1 MLQSRMKTL
10 VLAVTLSFFGFVAPV
25 LAAGATINVSL
36 ADAGAEAELGT
47 DMGMTMKGDM
57 KMAVMHVIPDKTEV
71 PAGEVTFKVTNNS
84 KDIVHEMLVV
94 KVADTTKPLPYID
107 GDSRVDEDAAGHLGE
122 VSELDPGASGALTL
136 TLDPGTYM
144 LFCNIPGHYMAGM
157 WTLVTVK

>member
-1 MLQSRMKTL
+1 MLQTRMTTL
-10 VLAVTLSFFGFVAPV
+10 VLAATLSLFGLAAPA
-25 LAAGATINVSL
+25 LAAGTTINVSL
-36 ADAGAEAELGT
+36 ADAGAEAEMGT
-47 DMGMTMKGDM
+47 DMGMTMQGDM
-57 KMAVMHVIPDKTEV
+57 KMAVMHVIADKTEV
-71 PAGEVTFKVTNNS
+71 PAGEVTFAVTNTS
-84 KDIVHEMLVV
+84 KDVVHEMLVV
-94 KVADTTKPLPYID
+94 KVADTTKPLPYVD